1 MSQPNG
7 DCIIG
12 QQAEDQYIHCVS
24 NTASTNASQLTTIVL
39 ICPCCGHRTTA
50 AAFQLGPGM
59 DEQSL
64 VGRGLPGYGLST
76 QIGKTNKTYLKI
88 KIKRIGEKRHTS
100 KNTNFKSNILSKK
113 KILFYYFCFQ
123 SAICWLKRHESATPP
138 KMTSWILCWNTSAVN
153 TNWTSNVHGVKT
165 SFSLTLRHPPLNV
178 HAAPNFFCIFEMYLE
193 KKNKLCHE
201 H

>member
-88 KIKRIGEKRHTS
+88 KIKRIRG
-100 KNTNFKSNILSKK
+100 KK
-113 KILFYYFCFQ
+113 AY
-123 SAICWLKRHESATPP
+123 
-138 KMTSWILCWNTSAVN
+138 N
-153 TNWTSNVHGVKT
+153 
-165 SFSLTLRHPPLNV
+165 
-178 HAAPNFFCIFEMYLE
+178 
-193 KKNKLCHE
+193 KKHKLQIKHS
-201 H
+201 

>member
-39 ICPCCGHRTTA
+39 ICPCGHRTTA

-88 KIKRIGEKRHTS
+88 KRIRGKKAYIKKH
-100 KNTNFKSNILSKK
+100 
-113 KILFYYFCFQ
+113 
-123 SAICWLKRHESATPP
+123 
-138 KMTSWILCWNTSAVN
+138 
-153 TNWTSNVHGVKT
+153 
-165 SFSLTLRHPPLNV
+165 
-178 HAAPNFFCIFEMYLE
+178 
-193 KKNKLCHE
+193 KLQIKHS
-201 H
+201 